1 MQVLGIKVT
10 LLDSSRSEM
19 KTCAPVFYLAV
30 WVQGEHCEALLMVTV
45 MQDDFSFHGKT
56 IM

>member
-19 KTCAPVFYLAV
+19 KTCFLP
-30 WVQGEHCEALLMVTV
+30 ALVDL
-45 MQDDFSFHGKT
+45 DWSSEF
-56 IM
+56 